1 MINNIKN
8 KIMNKLKV
16 VFGSYLIHNGLLPK
30 VKIGKYIIPFQ
41 IKYIFKIPIPIP
53 FWYFSLFSTPGNSI
67 KRKHYAIRDKLE
79 NNSIKRKELEKI
91 YEKYMGFRPNFDNPV
106 MFTEKLNYLKLNYEN
121 HLITKCC
128 DKFTV
133 KEYITQY
140 IGEKYMVPNINN
152 WNDIGKINFD
162 ELPNKFVLKVNWS
175 SGYNILINNK
185 QDIKKSEWNLIIKQ
199 LDLWMKPESNS
210 YYDAFNWGYKDM
222 MPVIFAEEYLDIPN
236 NSTEYKVFCFNG
248 KVKFVLVELDYFG
261 KKPKR
266 AYYNKEWQEMPF
278 QFGNIEKV
286 KIDNPPETYN
296 KIIELAERLAKPFP
310 YIRVDFY
317 DIKGNLYIGE
327 MTFYSGGGF
336 SKIKPYDYD
345 VELGKDLD
353 LTEAMEKVK
362 KGVL

>member
-1 MINNIKN
+1 MNLKKIKE
-8 KIMNKLKV
+8 KLKKGSAINI
-16 VFGSYLIHNGLLPK
+16 FGYKIF
-30 VKIGKYIIPFQ
+30 VKINKTSGGKKLFTQQHSPKQDDIFINDFRFNMYVDSNLDNNVKRNIIAQ
-41 IKYIFKIPIPIP
+41 
-53 FWYFSLFSTPGNSI
+53 LFYKNVG
-67 KRKHYAIRDKLE
+67 Y
-79 NNSIKRKELEKI
+79 
-91 YEKYMGFRPNFDNPV
+91 YPNIDNPS
-106 MFTEKLNYLKLNYEN
+106 TLSEKVLWLKLYYNDP
-121 HLITKCC
+121 LISIAC
-128 DKFTV
+128 DKAAM
-133 KEYITQY
+133 KEYVDKVLGTGYTVPI
-140 IGEKYMVPNINN
+140 IKKYKSVF
-152 WNDIGKINFD
+152 DINFD
-162 ELPNKFVLKVNWS
+162 ELPNKFALKVNWATGCNVIVRDKTKINKDRILCDLDRWMLPWKS
-175 SGYNILINNK
+175 SYYGSFNCGYHG
-185 QDIKKSEWNLIIKQ
+185 
-199 LDLWMKPESNS
+199 MKP
-210 YYDAFNWGYKDM
+210 
-222 MPVIFAEEYLDIPN
+222 VVFAEEYLDIPN

-266 AYYNKEWQEMPF
+266 AYYNKAWQEMPF

-286 KIDNPPETYN
+286 KIDNPPETYS

>member
-91 YEKYMGFRPNFDNPV
+91 YEKYMGFRPDFDNPV
-106 MFTEKLNYLKLNYEN
+106 KFTEKLNYLKLNYEN
-121 HLITKCC
+121 PLITKCC

-133 KEYITQY
+133 KEYIVQC
-140 IGEKYMVPNINN
+140 IGKKYMVPNINN
-152 WNDIGKINFD
+152 WDGTEKIKFD

-185 QDIKKSEWNLIIKQ
+185 QDIKKCEWNLIIKQ

-222 MPVIFAEEYLDIPN
+222 MPVIFAEKYLDID
-236 NSTEYKVFCFNG
+236 SVHDEYKIFCFNG
-248 KVKFVLVELDYFG
+248 NAEFSLIEHFDKNGINTRACIDTKGNALKFTFG
-261 KKPKR
+261 KQNKTKYLLSKR
-266 AYYNKEWQEMPF
+266 YEEMLM
-278 QFGNIEKV
+278 
-286 KIDNPPETYN
+286 
-296 KIIELAERLAKPFP
+296 LASKLSKPFP
-310 YIRVDFY
+310 FVRVDF
-317 DIKGNLYIGE
+317 IETKKELYVGE

-336 SKIKPYDYD
+336 SKIYPSKYDK
-345 VELGKDLD
+345 EIGKLLD
-353 LTEAMEKVK
+353 IKNI
-362 KGVL
+362 